1 MKNKSGEFNNC
12 PKGGTMALSQ
22 QEINKKLFDAVT
34 CIQETLHSMKTIL
47 SHQPEREVPEFI
59 DHLAALDK
67 NVEEL
72 RSSFAQEGGVKE
84 ERK

>member
-1 MKNKSGEFNNC
+1 
-12 PKGGTMALSQ
+12 MALSQ

-59 DHLAALDK
+59 DHLVALDK

-72 RSSFAQEGGVKE
+72 RANFAQGGLKDKE
-84 ERK
+84 DRK

>member
-1 MKNKSGEFNNC
+1 
-12 PKGGTMALSQ
+12 MALSQ

-34 CIQETLHSMKTIL
+34 CIQQTLHSMKTML

-59 DHLAALDK
+59 EHLASLDK

-72 RSSFAQEGGVKE
+72 RASFYSGGVKDPE
-84 ERK
+84 DHQVNE

>member
-1 MKNKSGEFNNC
+1 
-12 PKGGTMALSQ
+12 MALSQ

>member
-1 MKNKSGEFNNC
+1 
-12 PKGGTMALSQ
+12 MALSQ

-34 CIQETLHSMKTIL
+34 CIQQTLHSMKTIL

-72 RSSFAQEGGVKE
+72 RASFAGEGGHKE